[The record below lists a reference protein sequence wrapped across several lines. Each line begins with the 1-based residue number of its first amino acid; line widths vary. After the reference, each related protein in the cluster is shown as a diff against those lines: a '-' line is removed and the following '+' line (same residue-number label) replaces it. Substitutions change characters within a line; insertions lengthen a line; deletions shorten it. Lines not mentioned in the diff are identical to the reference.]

1 MLVPREITR
10 FGDQLRYIFIFSLI
24 AVGAL
29 FGILVYM
36 PLEKEIRGRALA
48 EKKLQ
53 ELNNRFEQ
61 VVECSREIIWEV
73 DQNGLYTYIS
83 ASVKDSLG
91 YDREGR
97 LIWLITNGLPILDEA
112 GNLLGYRGSDF
123 DITQRKKAEDEL
135 EQNRAVLSR
144 QNALFSALI
153 NNIPVG
159 VFMVEM
165 PSGKPLVANEMALQL
180 LGKGLLASPTNQALA
195 EIYRLYRNGK
205 LDSSAVES
213 MPIMFGIRS
222 ESVSVEDMLVEL
234 PDGNK
239 RLLEVFGSPVLD
251 KEGKILASLA
261 SFIDITER
269 KQAEAMLVQAKEAAE
284 AATRAKS
291 YFLANMSHEI
301 RTPMNAILGFS
312 SLLERTGLTEK
323 QRDYLKTVQS
333 SGNLL
338 LEIINNI
345 LDVSKFDSGHFVLEN
360 IEFDLDKVC
369 VNALQICM
377 PRLTVNEDVLRP
389 QSELAVT
396 CRKYLSVDTF
406 IDGGRF

>member
-1 MLVPREITR
+1 M
-10 FGDQLRYIFIFSLI
+10 
-24 AVGAL
+24 
-29 FGILVYM
+29 
-36 PLEKEIRGRALA
+36 
-48 EKKLQ
+48 
-53 ELNNRFEQ
+53 NNRFEQ

-195 EIYRLYRNGK
+195 EIYRLSRNCK

-213 MPIMFGIRS
+213 MPI
-222 ESVSVEDMLVEL
+222 
-234 PDGNK
+234 
-239 RLLEVFGSPVLD
+239 
-251 KEGKILASLA
+251 IL
-261 SFIDITER
+261 
-269 KQAEAMLVQAKEAAE
+269 
-284 AATRAKS
+284 
-291 YFLANMSHEI
+291 H
-301 RTPMNAILGFS
+301 
-312 SLLERTGLTEK
+312 
-323 QRDYLKTVQS
+323 
-333 SGNLL
+333 
-338 LEIINNI
+338 
-345 LDVSKFDSGHFVLEN
+345 
-360 IEFDLDKVC
+360 
-369 VNALQICM
+369 
-377 PRLTVNEDVLRP
+377 
-389 QSELAVT
+389 
-396 CRKYLSVDTF
+396 
-406 IDGGRF
+406 